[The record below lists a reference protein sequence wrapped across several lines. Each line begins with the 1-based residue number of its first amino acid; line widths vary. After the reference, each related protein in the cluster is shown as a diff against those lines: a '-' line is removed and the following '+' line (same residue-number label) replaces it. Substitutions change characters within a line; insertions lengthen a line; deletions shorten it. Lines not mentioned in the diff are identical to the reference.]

1 MRLQH
6 VSSAIA
12 VLTLLFGAHVNAQQ
26 KQTQKAPRGF
36 SEATGITVTV
46 AEMAGAAQKQP
57 DGTLPKEIY
66 MPGYPNMWIMELQ
79 YKPIRMVR
87 VPVRDPRTGKTQREL
102 IWYMVWRGIRRDYT
116 QYFGD
121 TSREELLKKLRD
133 PELQPVNARDTQAK
147 FKPIMT
153 PRFTLMTEDGDQ
165 KIYRDWILPDVQ
177 SAIAKREGIQL
188 RSTVQA
194 IQDVPKL
201 AENPRDQSVVEGV
214 AIWRNV
220 DPKTDYLKVFMT
232 GFSNSYRIGKVEG
245 KTVLE
250 RKTIVQR
257 FWRPGDEFEQDEQE
271 FRIKDKPQWT
281 YRPEAWSVKWPTG
294 VTRVEEVMVT
304 RPDARPSE
312 ILKEADDAGK

>member
-1 MRLQH
+1 MRLQSF
-6 VSSAIA
+6 VAA
-12 VLTLLFGAHVNAQQ
+12 LVVLTVSTTVCVQAQEQ
-26 KQTQKAPRGF
+26 KLRGF
-36 SEATGITVTV
+36 SQASGITVTV

-87 VPVRDPRTGKTQREL
+87 VPVRDPRTGQTKREL

-116 QYFGD
+116 RYFAD
-121 TSREELLKKLRD
+121 TDKDALIKKLRD
-133 PELQPVNARDTQAK
+133 PELQPVNARDAQAT
-147 FKPIMT
+147 FKPIMA

-177 SAIAKREGIQL
+177 AAIAKREKIQL
-188 RSTVQA
+188 KNTVQA
-194 IQDVPKL
+194 IQDVPPL
-201 AENPRDQSVVEGV
+201 AENPRDQSVIEGV

-220 DPKTDYLKVFMT
+220 DPRTDYLRVFMT
-232 GFSNSYRIGKVEG
+232 GFSNAYRLGKVDD

-257 FWRPGDEFEQDEQE
+257 FWRPGDEFEQDEEE
-271 FRIKDKPQWT
+271 FRIQGKPQWI
-281 YRPEAWSVKWPTG
+281 YRPESWAVKWPAR
-294 VTRVEEVMVT
+294 VTKVEEVMVT
-304 RPDARPSE
+304 RPDARPAE
-312 ILKEADDAGK
+312 ILEKADEAGQ